1 MHSEF
6 YSFFIFVVLTKINT
20 ENHFIFFKILFSVR
34 NFGMLMINIIIMKF
48 IATFIYFNKYNSKFK
63 ACINNIDFSPYIF
76 FMYPFSILNLFQDF
90 NIINQFLVFCKICTA
105 LTVHSTTII
114 IFDRANQRFY
124 KRCRIYFYHFCRMMH
139 LTRSQFFLES
149 SQQ

>member
-1 MHSEF
+1 
-6 YSFFIFVVLTKINT
+6 
-20 ENHFIFFKILFSVR
+20 
-34 NFGMLMINIIIMKF
+34 MINIIIMKF
-48 IATFIYFNKYNSKFK
+48 IATFIYFNKYISKFK

-149 SQQ
+149 SQQNSLFSHFSQQQLFSAVLPTHIICLCSDTMFYKV